1 MAASPNPP
9 SRSVTLAFGLVAMSI
24 LVVQVVLS
32 RLFAAIM
39 TYYYAFMLI
48 SLAMLGLASGSLLVQ
63 VMPRLFTPRRFSAAA
78 MACATAMGMSGIV
91 GTLALLVLYPHTRV
105 GAQGFAPQ
113 HFWALAGLFW
123 CLFPFFLFGGL
134 VVALVFA
141 HHREYFN
148 RLYAVDL
155 IFAAGGC
162 LLAIVA
168 LQGSTPVQVLLLFCV
183 IPMLA
188 GVLFGY
194 AEYKHVAAGVLGVAL
209 MWGLA
214 GQFLSQMEAIAKPR
228 HASWL
233 EVPTV
238 LSEWNAVSA
247 VRVHPGP
254 FYTWGLSG
262 RYKGPPREML
272 GLIIDGLGGTG
283 IVRFDGNP
291 ATLASYDYLDQD
303 VTALGNELVPPHARQ
318 LIIGPGGGVDVLQ
331 AVRMGRTDITAVEI
345 NPLIARV
352 VNEDLAPFSGRPYHL
367 PGVRTVIENG
377 RTFIKRTRDIFD
389 LISLTWVDTGGSATA
404 LAFSENYLYTV
415 EAYRE
420 YLDHLTPDGYFAF
433 LRALGR
439 GEVVRVDSMR
449 GIAVAWE
456 ALRQEGVADPAGHL
470 LVTAVNSP
478 FHHRP
483 MCLVLVK
490 KSALTATDV
499 ARSQA
504 FAERYG
510 FEILWAPPVGV
521 AVPPASAFFADYAA
535 LVRAIVTEPDRAR
548 LFRDAPFDIAPA
560 TDDNPFFFVER
571 GHAGQRAGEG
581 VLQLQTLVIALLAL
595 IVPFLLVPIIP
606 ALRRGGPS
614 VVRAPAA
621 AAALA
626 YFSLIGLAFMGVEME
641 LFHVFALLLGSPLT
655 TMAIVLAGLLLS
667 SGIGSYVSGRLVGA
681 GAAAL
686 AAPFVGLVV
695 LLVAFLFGREFLLS
709 HVVAAPLAMRV
720 AATLAIVAPLGVLMG
735 MPMAIGMALVRQ
747 SERLVLWGW
756 SLNGVF
762 SVLSSAG
769 ALYSAIYI
777 GTARTFMLAA
787 LAYALAGVM
796 LQVIRRGTGLQGDA
810 GAASRGGGIQTAGT
824 SVVTS

>member
-1 MAASPNPP
+1 MSSSSVAP
-9 SRSVTLAFGLVAMSI
+9 SRAVVFAFGLVAMSI

-63 VMPRLFTPRRFSAAA
+63 VLPRLFSRRRFALAAMVCAAA
-78 MACATAMGMSGIV
+78 MGMAGIV
-91 GTLALLVLYPHTRV
+91 GTLALLVLYPHAHV
-105 GAQGFAPQ
+105 GVYGGYAPQ
-113 HFWALAGLFW
+113 NFWALAGLFW

-141 HHREYFN
+141 HHRDDFN

-155 IFAAGGC
+155 VFAAGGC

-188 GVLFGY
+188 GALFGF
-194 AEYKHVAAGVLGVAL
+194 AEHKVMAAGVLGVAL

-214 GQFLSQMEAIAKPR
+214 GQFLSQMEPLAKPR
-228 HASWL
+228 HAAWL
-233 EVPTV
+233 AQPTV
-238 LSEWNAVSA
+238 VSAWNAVSA

-254 FYTWGLSG
+254 FYTWALSP
-262 RYKGPPREML
+262 RYAGPKYEML

-291 ATLASYDYLDQD
+291 ATLARYDYLDQD
-303 VTALGNELVPPHARQ
+303 LTALGNELVPHPARQ
-318 LIIGPGGGVDVLQ
+318 LIIGPGGGVDILQ

-352 VNEDLAPFSGRPYHL
+352 VNDDLSYFSGRPYHL

-377 RTFIKRTRDIFD
+377 RTFIKRSRDAFD

-420 YLDHLTPDGYFAF
+420 YLARLTPNGYFAF

-456 ALRQEGVADPAGHL
+456 ALRQEGVADPSSHL

-478 FHHRP
+478 FHGRP
-483 MCLVLVK
+483 MCMVLVK
-490 KSALTATDV
+490 KSPITSDDV
-499 ARSQA
+499 ARTQA
-504 FAERYG
+504 FAAKYG
-510 FEILWAPPVGV
+510 FAILWAPPVGA
-521 AVPPASAFFADYAA
+521 AVQPPDPFFADYAA
-535 LVRAIVTEPDRAR
+535 LVRAIVTEPDRAK
-548 LFRDAPFDIAPA
+548 LFREAPFDIQPS

-571 GHAGQRAGEG
+571 GRPGQRAGEG
-581 VLQLQTLVIALLAL
+581 VLQLQTLVIALLVL
-595 IVPFLLVPIIP
+595 VVPFLLVPVLPTLGRGARSSIP
-606 ALRRGGPS
+606 TS
-614 VVRAPAA
+614 VAIAS
-621 AAALA
+621 LA
-626 YFSLIGLAFMGVEME
+626 YFSLIGLAFMGVEIE

-655 TMAIVLAGLLLS
+655 TLAIVLAGLLLS
-667 SGIGSYVSGRLVGA
+667 SGAGSYLSGRLA
-681 GAAAL
+681 GARPATLAAL
-686 AAPFVGLVV
+686 FAALVV
-695 LLVAFLFGREFLLS
+695 MLVVFLLGREFLLS
-709 HVVAAPLAMRV
+709 RLVAAPLAVRV
-720 AATLAIVAPLGVLMG
+720 VATLVIITPLGLLMG
-735 MPMAIGMALVRQ
+735 MPMALGMALVKR
-747 SERLVLWGW
+747 SEPLVLWGW

-762 SVLSSAG
+762 SVLASAG

-777 GTARTFMLAA
+777 GTSQTFMLAA
-787 LAYALAGVM
+787 FAYALAGAM
-796 LQVIRRGTGLQGDA
+796 LQVMRRGTVSQPDWGLPAVDAA
-810 GAASRGGGIQTAGT
+810 GAD
-824 SVVTS
+824 

>member
-1 MAASPNPP
+1 
-9 SRSVTLAFGLVAMSI
+9 VLGFGLVAMSI
-24 LVVQVVLS
+24 LVVQIVLS
-32 RLFAAIM
+32 RLFAAVM

-63 VMPRLFTPRRFSAAA
+63 VLPRVFAPRRFALSA
-78 MACATAMGMSGIV
+78 MACAAAMGMAGIV

-105 GAQGFAPQ
+105 GVSGFARQ
-113 HFWALAGLFW
+113 NFWALATLFW

-141 HHREYFN
+141 RHRDDFN

-188 GVLFGY
+188 AALFGF
-194 AEYKHVAAGVLGVAL
+194 AEHKAMAVGVLGVAL
-209 MWGLA
+209 MWALA
-214 GQFLSQMEAIAKPR
+214 GQFLSQMDSIAKPR
-228 HASWL
+228 HASSL
-233 EVPTV
+233 ERPTV
-238 LSEWNAVSA
+238 VSEWNAVSA

-254 FYTWGLSG
+254 FYTWALSP
-262 RYKGPPREML
+262 RYAGPQHEML
-272 GLIIDGLGGTG
+272 SLIIDGLGGTG

-291 ATLASYDYLDQD
+291 ATLGGYDYLDQD
-303 VTALGNELVPPHARQ
+303 LTALGSELVPRNARQ
-318 LIIGPGGGVDVLQ
+318 LIIGPGGGVDILQ
-331 AVRMGRTDITAVEI
+331 GVRKGRTDITAVEI
-345 NPLIARV
+345 NPLIAQV
-352 VNEDLAPFSGRPYHL
+352 VNENLSDFSGRPYHL
-367 PGVRTVIENG
+367 PGVRVVIENG
-377 RTFIKRTRDIFD
+377 RTFIKRSTETFD

-420 YLDHLTPDGYFAF
+420 YLAHLTPHGYFGF

-456 ALRQEGVADPAGHL
+456 ALRQDGVGDPASHL

-478 FHHRP
+478 FLGRP

-490 KSALTATDV
+490 KSALTSDDV
-499 ARSQA
+499 ARAHA
-504 FAERYG
+504 FASRYG

-521 AVPPASAFFADYAA
+521 PVQPASAFFADYAS
-535 LVRAIVTEPDRAR
+535 LVRAIVTEPDRAK
-548 LFRDAPFDIAPA
+548 LFREAPFDIQPA
-560 TDDNPFFFVER
+560 TDDNPFYFVER
-571 GHAGQRAGEG
+571 ARPGQPAGEG
-581 VLQLQTLVIALLAL
+581 VLQLQTLVIALLVL
-595 IVPFLLVPIIP
+595 VVPFLVVPVVP
-606 ALRRGGPS
+606 SLRRGALSS
-614 VVRAPAA
+614 VPAPAA
-621 AAALA
+621 SAALA
-626 YFSLIGLAFMGVEME
+626 YFSLIGLAFMGVEIE

-655 TMAIVLAGLLLS
+655 TLAIVLAGLLLS
-667 SGIGSYVSGRLVGA
+667 SGAGSYLSSRFTGA
-681 GAAAL
+681 RPAAL
-686 AAPFVGLVV
+686 AALFASLVV
-695 LLVAFLFGREFLLS
+695 LLVVFLLGREFLLS
-709 HVVAAPLAMRV
+709 RVVAAPLALRIV
-720 AATLAIVAPLGVLMG
+720 ATLAIVTPLGLLMG

-747 SERLVLWGW
+747 SEPLVLWGW

-762 SVLSSAG
+762 SVLASAG

-777 GTARTFMLAA
+777 GTTMTFVLAA
-787 LAYALAGVM
+787 GAYAMAGVM
-796 LQVIRRGTGLQGDA
+796 LQMMRRGMVPQMTPLPQPA
-810 GAASRGGGIQTAGT
+810 P
-824 SVVTS
+824 

>member
-1 MAASPNPP
+1 MGSSAVPP
-9 SRSVTLAFGLVAMSI
+9 TRAVIFALGLVAMSI
-24 LVVQVVLS
+24 LAVQVVLS

-63 VMPRLFTPRRFSAAA
+63 VLPRLFSRRRFAMTAMASAA
-78 MACATAMGMSGIV
+78 AMGMSGIV

-141 HHREYFN
+141 HHREHFN

-155 IFAAGGC
+155 IFAAAGC
-162 LLAIVA
+162 LLAIVS

-188 GVLFGY
+188 GALFGF
-194 AEYKHVAAGVLGVAL
+194 AESQYVAAGVVGVAL

-214 GQFLSQMEAIAKPR
+214 GQFLSRMDSIAKPP

-233 EVPTV
+233 AVPTV

-254 FYTWGLSG
+254 FYTWGLSPL
-262 RYKGPPREML
+262 YKGPTYEMQ

-291 ATLASYDYLDQD
+291 ATLSTYDYLDQD
-303 VTALGNELVPPHARQ
+303 LTALGNELTPPRARQ
-318 LIIGPGGGVDVLQ
+318 LIIGPGGGVDILQ

-352 VNEDLAPFSGRPYHL
+352 VNEDLGWFSGRPYHL

-377 RTFIKRTRDIFD
+377 RTFIKRTRDAFD

-420 YLDHLTPDGYFAF
+420 YLAHLSPDGYFAF

-439 GEVVRVDSMR
+439 NEVVRVDSMR

-456 ALRQEGVADPAGHL
+456 ALRQDGVADPSTHL

-478 FHHRP
+478 FHGRP

-490 KSALTATDV
+490 KSPLTSADV
-499 ARSQA
+499 TRAQA
-504 FAERYG
+504 FAVRYG
-510 FEILWAPPVGV
+510 FDILWAPPVGV
-521 AVPPASAFFADYAA
+521 VVQPASAFFADYAA
-535 LVRAIVTEPDRAR
+535 LVRAIVTEPDRAK
-548 LFRDAPFDIAPA
+548 LFRDAPFDIVPA

-571 GHAGQRAGEG
+571 GRPGQPAGEG

-595 IVPFLLVPIIP
+595 IVPFLVVPVIP
-606 ALRRGGPS
+606 SLRRGGLS
-614 VVRAPAA
+614 SARTPATLA
-621 AAALA
+621 SLA

-641 LFHVFALLLGSPLT
+641 LFHVFALLLGSPIT

-667 SGIGSYVSGRLVGA
+667 SGAGSYLSSRFVGASPVVLTALFAGLVG
-681 GAAAL
+681 
-686 AAPFVGLVV
+686 
-695 LLVAFLFGREFLLS
+695 LLVAFLLGREFLLS
-709 HVVAAPLAMRV
+709 SVVAAPLAIRIV
-720 AATLAIVAPLGVLMG
+720 ATLAVITPLGVLMG
-735 MPMAIGMALVRQ
+735 MPMAIGMAFVKH

-769 ALYSAIYI
+769 ALYAAIYI
-777 GTARTFMLAA
+777 GTTWTFMLAA
-787 LAYALAGVM
+787 LAYVLAGVM
-796 LQVIRRGTGLQGDA
+796 LQVMRRGTAVQPDLGSPQLA
-810 GAASRGGGIQTAGT
+810 PLRASA
-824 SVVTS
+824 